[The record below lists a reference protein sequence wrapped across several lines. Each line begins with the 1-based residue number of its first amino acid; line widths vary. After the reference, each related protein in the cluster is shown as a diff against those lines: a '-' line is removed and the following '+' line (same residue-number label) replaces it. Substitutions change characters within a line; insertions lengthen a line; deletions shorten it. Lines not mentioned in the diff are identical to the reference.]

1 MKYFTRSTIP
11 EVKKGEYRQRSRSV
25 LLLGSGVGTGDQES
39 AKGSDSDG
47 YVGLEGLWYRYVLAF
62 KAGFAVY

>member
-47 YVGLEGLWYRYVLAF
+47 YVGLEGLW
-62 KAGFAVY
+62 